1 MIWKEGVC
9 LAQITAGFLF
19 HVGCRGPPHSHEA
32 CSGSAG
38 AAGASAV
45 ARVAT
50 EEPVL
55 SDDGGL

>member
-1 MIWKEGVC
+1 MCVWPKSLLVSYSMWGVEDH
-9 LAQITAGFLF
+9 LT
-19 HVGCRGPPHSHEA
+19 VTGPI

-55 SDDGGL
+55 SDDAGL